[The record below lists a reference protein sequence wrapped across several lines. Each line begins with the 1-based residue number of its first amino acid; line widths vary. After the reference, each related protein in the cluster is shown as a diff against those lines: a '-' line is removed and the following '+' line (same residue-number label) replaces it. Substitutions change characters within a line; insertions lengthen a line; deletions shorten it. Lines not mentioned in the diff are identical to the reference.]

1 MAKHVILESYAF
13 TPSTRTI
20 VITGKNIRQEQLLL
34 ITNTT
39 RGVVVYNFS
48 DPTLLAT
55 SYSVPTITGAATG
68 APTEQTTIVLAY
80 NTTAHLSTDKLAI
93 LVEETYTEIVPSETT
108 LDPVG
113 KLRVSMPQ
121 SLIDTDFEYGTQ
133 PTKWESISLAGNRPS
148 AFYDATAPIAV
159 ANVVGNASGSAAST
173 ITVTFGVATSTIT
186 STASAFT
193 VTHAANAS
201 TGALAQFAAG
211 SYVSIWNVTPT
222 GYNGNWLVA
231 SSVPGSF
238 TVTSAANPGAQTV
251 AGVVAYQS
259 TANLYAGQPV
269 FLTQTTRGDL
279 ADGWWVIDNV
289 SYANLSCTLIA
300 TGSTF
305 TTAQPLFDL
314 SKTTLFGGTWYTGA
328 GIPLTS
334 ISGSGSVITVT
345 TQNAHG
351 LQVGNGVH
359 VTGVTTTA
367 AYNGTW
373 PVATTPTTNTFTI
386 TSAVS
391 GTATLAG
398 TTQATTAVTST
409 RSTFTVTHATGSW
422 PVFPV
427 GSWVTI
433 SGVTPVAYN
442 ATWQVIAS
450 SSGSFTVASAGNSGT
465 QTVAGTVAPVVAWLY
480 PRTLGYVT
488 HRAFDG
494 GVQFSN
500 QSSYHGYQLIRQTR
514 RYFRYQSG
522 KAMQFST
529 GTALKPIF
537 STDTITS
544 ASTTVTVTT
553 KFPHGLVVGASVSV
567 AGCNETAY
575 NGTFT
580 VTAATQLTFT
590 YTALTMPSATPA
602 TAIQSTNMFVVGPAS
617 WYGGRN
623 RVGMFDDQNG
633 LFFEFDG
640 VTLWAVRRHSVT
652 QVSGSLSC
660 VQGLA
665 TVTGTATAFADQLKP
680 GDRVVIKGLSYQVQ
694 SIQSQTA
701 MVIQPEYRGP
711 STTAAI
717 ASKTIDVRVAQSA
730 WNIDRGDGTGASGFT
745 TDLSKMQMFYID
757 YSWYGAGAIRFGVKN
772 NRGEVIYLHRM
783 VNNNQRT
790 ESYIRS
796 GNLPARYETNTLTMV
811 TYLTATLASG
821 TLGGTVQVND
831 ASLWPSAGTVMLT
844 SAASPGA
851 VEYIAYT
858 AKSGSAGAYLLT
870 FSARAASGGSAS
882 AQQFTYSVTAPIKAE
897 LVSPLQ
903 ASTLSHWGSSVIMDG
918 RYDDD
923 KSLVFSGGM
932 SQAQQLTNLPLA
944 VRIPLISVRVAPSVD
959 SGYTGLLGQRE
970 IVNRMQL
977 ILRQMDS
984 YTTAAFRIELVLNG
998 IVSSGSWTAVGGSS
1012 LAQYIIHPA
1021 NSGIT
1026 GGENIFSFFSTGSG
1040 VTQQDLT
1047 LVRDMGTS
1055 ILSGGPVAT
1064 VATSTTGTA
1073 AQSANTLTLIGT
1085 NTVLHPSMV
1094 GSHFFYVNNPAT
1106 YGGVIQNVSS
1116 ATLGNLTYAQSVVS
1130 SLGVAIVPP
1139 QQRYP
1144 DGPDIVTLC
1153 ATAISSATNVINAR
1167 ISWTEAQA

>member
-13 TPSTRTI
+13 TPATRTI
-20 VITGKNIRQEQLLL
+20 VVTGKNIRQEQLLL

-39 RGVVVYNFS
+39 RGVVIYNFS

-55 SYSVPTITGAATG
+55 SYSVPTMTGPVPSA
-68 APTEQTTIVLAY
+68 TEQTTIVLAY

-108 LDPVG
+108 LDLVG
-113 KLRVSMPQ
+113 KLRVSQPQ

-148 AFYDATAPIAV
+148 AYYDATTPISV

-173 ITVTFGVATSTIT
+173 ITVTFGVATGAIA
-186 STASAFT
+186 STATLFT
-193 VTHAANAS
+193 VTHAANAA
-201 TGALAQFAAG
+201 TGALAQFATG
-211 SYVSIWNVTPT
+211 SLVTISGVTPVA
-222 GYNGNWLVA
+222 YNGTWLVA
-231 SSVPGSF
+231 SSVLGSF
-238 TVTSAANPGAQTV
+238 TVASTGNFGAQTV
-251 AGVVAYQS
+251 AGLVAYQTTS
-259 TANLYAGQPV
+259 ALYAGQPV
-269 FLTQTTRGDL
+269 FLTQSTRTDL
-279 ADGWWVIDNV
+279 ADGWWVIDAVTYN
-289 SYANLSCTLIA
+289 ASCTLVA

-305 TTAQPLFDL
+305 TTAQALFDV
-314 SKTTLFGGTWYTGA
+314 SKTTLFAGTWYTGA
-328 GIPLTS
+328 GIPLTTV
-334 ISGSGSVITVT
+334 SGSGSVITVT
-345 TQNAHG
+345 SQNAHG

-359 VTGVTTTA
+359 VTGVTTTT
-367 AYNGTW
+367 AYNGTFQI
-373 PVATTPTTNTFTI
+373 ATTPTTNTFTV
-386 TSAVS
+386 TSTVS

-409 RSTFTVTHATGSW
+409 VSTFTVTHAVGTW

-433 SGVTPVAYN
+433 AGVTPVAYN
-442 ATWQVIAS
+442 LTWQVVAS
-450 SSGSFTVASAGNSGT
+450 SSGSFTVASSGNFGT
-465 QTVAGTVAPVVAWLY
+465 QTVAGTVAPVQAWLY
-480 PRTLGYVT
+480 PKTVGYVT

-500 QSSYHGYQLIRQTR
+500 QSSYHGYQVIRQSR

-537 STDTITS
+537 ATDTITS
-544 ASTTVTVTT
+544 SSTTVTVTT
-553 KFPHGLVVGASVSV
+553 KFPHGLVTGASVSV
-567 AGCNETAY
+567 AGCNETAF

-580 VTAATQLTFT
+580 VTASTYLTFT
-590 YTALTMPSATPA
+590 YTALTTPSATPA
-602 TAIQSTNMFVVGPAS
+602 TAIQSTNMFAVGPAS

-623 RVGMFDDQNG
+623 RVGMFDEQNG

-652 QVSGSLSC
+652 QISGACAC
-660 VQGLA
+660 VQGQA
-665 TVTGTATAFADQLKP
+665 TITGTQTAFADQLKP

-711 STTAAI
+711 STTAAQV
-717 ASKTIDVRVAQSA
+717 SKTIDVRVAQSA
-730 WNIDRGDGTGASGFT
+730 FNIDRADGTGASGFT
-745 TDLSKMQMFYID
+745 FDLSKMQMFYID
-757 YSWYGAGAIRFGVKN
+757 YSWYGAGAIRFGAKN

-790 ESYIRS
+790 ESYMRS

-821 TLGGTVQVND
+821 TASGTVQVND
-831 ASLWPSAGTVMLT
+831 ASLWPTAGTVMLT

-851 VEYIAYT
+851 VEYLAYT

-870 FSARAASGGSAS
+870 FASRAATGGSAT

-923 KSLVFSGGM
+923 KSLVFSAGM
-932 SQAQQLTNLPLA
+932 TAAQQLSNLPLA

-970 IVNRMQL
+970 IVNRMQM

-984 YTTAAFRIELVLNG
+984 YTTAAFRVELILNG
-998 IVSSGSWTAVGGSS
+998 ITSSGSWTPVGGSS
-1012 LAQYIIHPA
+1012 LGQYIIHPA
-1021 NSGIT
+1021 NSAIT
-1026 GGENIFSFFSTGSG
+1026 GGENIFSFFTTASG

-1047 LVRDMGTS
+1047 LVRDMGNA
-1055 ILSGGPVAT
+1055 ILSGGPLAAVA
-1064 VATSTTGTA
+1064 SNTTGTA
-1073 AQSANTLTLIGT
+1073 TQAATTQTLVGTSTTLA
-1085 NTVLHPSMV
+1085 PSMV
-1094 GSHFFYVNNPAT
+1094 GSHLFYVNAPAT
-1106 YGGVIQNVSS
+1106 YGGVITAVASLTG
-1116 ATLGNLTYAQSVVS
+1116 ATLSQIQTVAS
-1130 SLGVAIVPP
+1130 SLGVTIVPP